1 MENHKNVLFAKLSK
15 CVSRRRGRLHQIIL
29 SNLAK
34 GFSCLEIVWVLHKS
48 SFWLNCSSKILVGGY
63 LRQEGRRGI
72 DNSDYAPLFQG
83 YVRDNLLC
91 IKRSKQKSSRLGKK
105 VGMKKTRFIVLSSE
119 SRNDGE
125 LSGAAGL
132 QEEVNRSDVENET

>member
-1 MENHKNVLFAKLSK
+1 M
-15 CVSRRRGRLHQIIL
+15 
-29 SNLAK
+29 
-34 GFSCLEIVWVLHKS
+34 EIVWVLHKS
-48 SFWLNCSSKILVGGY
+48 SFWLNSSSKILVGGY
-63 LRQEGRRGI
+63 LRQERRRGI

-132 QEEVNRSDVENET
+132 QEEVNRSDVENGT